1 MVLTSPFDIVIN
13 KFDFYALLF
22 KARGSPDLF
31 TFHCL
36 VNRQSSRFFLKKFN
50 NLLHGAQLQSVVP

>member
-36 VNRQSSRFFLKKFN
+36 ILTVFF
-50 NLLHGAQLQSVVP
+50 